1 MKKTA
6 RILFA
11 SLIMMSL
18 IIWEIKINGYSREA
32 QQYCKERYYD
42 CVEIITKFEPYVN
55 PWYGSKKELIKPY
68 FDEEWY
74 GQEHAEK
81 LKESGLSPIDHYLQ
95 RGWRGNWKRHCDP
108 NQWFNVTLYKER
120 LWPTSSDPFVNFLSQ
135 PKLTVKSESESE
147 TETIEVQA
155 NEGQINRAWM
165 AVEGLLRL
173 NKFNVTLILPLQ
185 FKESIPI
192 CFKAQMAR
200 GLKVIF
206 KQKPL
211 SFYWSDFIKN
221 PDKYGLSDME
231 KKESYVWDEMIT
243 RVGLKNNKDEYRSH
257 QMYFYTKWKKKGI
270 INPIFINIGN
280 YTDEPIAYSMEPEI
294 TDFKAFMR
302 RISSG
307 FDLLFLDAKL
317 TEPNTIT
324 IPGYMA
330 TWVDEM
336 PSTKEFS
343 VSFLLSKFETNKSGI
358 LYGLRTV
365 VFNEFKE
372 LKNIPSRF
380 YISRRIKGYPKE
392 MKTYLLPTDSK
403 KWIFKS
409 MFNIAIENT
418 QQENYITEKL
428 LGCFET
434 LTVPI
439 YMGCPNVGEWFDT
452 RGMIIVN
459 SLEEMK
465 EAISKLTP
473 ELYEEMLPFVKK
485 NKEITQQLLTLKQR
499 YIDVFFESIEK
510 KAG

>member
-1 MKKTA
+1 MVQCQKK
-6 RILFA
+6 
-11 SLIMMSL
+11 
-18 IIWEIKINGYSREA
+18 
-32 QQYCKERYYD
+32 
-42 CVEIITKFEPYVN
+42 
-55 PWYGSKKELIKPY
+55 LIKPY

-74 GQEHAEK
+74 RQEYAEK
-81 LKESGLSPIDHYLQ
+81 LKESELTPIDHYLQ

-120 LWPTSSDPFVNFLSQ
+120 LWPTSRDPFVDFLSQ
-135 PKLTVKSESESE
+135 PKLTVKNDAK
-147 TETIEVQA
+147 TIEVEA
-155 NEGQINRAWM
+155 NEKQINRAWM

-185 FKESIPI
+185 FKDNIPV
-192 CFKAQMAR
+192 CFKPQIAR
-200 GLKVIF
+200 GLKVTF
-206 KQKPL
+206 KQEPL

-221 PDKYGLSDME
+221 PDKYGLSDIEITKDSAPLNMIRKIKHNLVYEYHRHKME
-231 KKESYVWDEMIT
+231 DQTGWNE
-243 RVGLKNNKDEYRSH
+243 
-257 QMYFYTKWKKKGI
+257 FGI
-270 INPIFINIGN
+270 IKPYYINIGK
-280 YTDEPIAYSMEPEI
+280 YTNEPPIYNLLAI
-294 TDFKAFMR
+294 NIDDFKDFMK
-302 RISSG
+302 RISQG
-307 FDLLFLDAKL
+307 FDLLFLDTKIII
-317 TEPNTIT
+317 PNVKI
-324 IPGYMA
+324 IPGFMH

-343 VSFLLSKFETNKSGI
+343 VSFLLSKFKTYKKSI
-358 LYGLRTV
+358 LYNLRTDI
-365 VFNEFKE
+365 FNSFKDV
-372 LKNIPSRF
+372 KNIPSRF

-392 MKTYLLPTDSK
+392 MEPYLLPTDSK

-418 QQENYITEKL
+418 QQENYMTEKL

-473 ELYEEMLPFVKK
+473 ELYEEMLPYVKK
-485 NKEITQQLLTLKQR
+485 NKEITHKLLNLKQR
-499 YIDVFFESIEK
+499 YIDEFFESIEK
-510 KAG
+510 Q